1 VSNGTGT
8 IYLVAT
14 PIGNLEDMTP
24 RATRIL
30 SEVDLIAAEDT
41 RHSAPLLKHLGV
53 RTPMVAYH
61 EHNEDQKAP
70 ELIERARAGKNIALI
85 SDAGTPLLSDPGF
98 RLVVAAHQAGIVVSP
113 IPGPCAA
120 IAALSASGLAT
131 NEFLFAG
138 FPPAKQVARQHF
150 LEGYAGYRQTL
161 IFYESAHRIV
171 GSLADMESVFG
182 GDRVAV
188 VARELTKKFETI
200 RQDTLSALS
209 RWVENDPNQQKGEF
223 VVLVQGKAGH
233 AGDEEID
240 PASEKLLRLLVA
252 ELPPK
257 KAAAIVAQVS
267 GLSKNRLYQWL
278 IEQKSEKG

>member
-1 VSNGTGT
+1 VSNGAGT

-24 RATRIL
+24 RGTRIL
-30 SEVDLIAAEDT
+30 AEVDLIAAEDT

-61 EHNEDQKAP
+61 EHNEDQKTP
-70 ELIERARAGKNIALI
+70 ELIEQVQAGKNIALI

-98 RLVVAAHQAGIVVSP
+98 RLVAAAHQAGIVVSP
-113 IPGPCAA
+113 VPGPCAA

-138 FPPAKQVARQHF
+138 FPPPKQGARQHF
-150 LEGYAGYRQTL
+150 FERYAAYPQTL

-171 GSLADMESVFG
+171 DSIADMAAVFG
-182 GDRVAV
+182 GDRMAV

-200 RQDTLSALS
+200 QQDPLAELR
-209 RWVENDPNQQKGEF
+209 RWVADDPNQQKGEF
-223 VVLVQGKAGH
+223 VVLVRGRAAPTG
-233 AGDEEID
+233 GETID
-240 PASEKLLRLLVA
+240 PDTEKLLRLLAA

-267 GLSKNRLYQWL
+267 GLGKNRLYQWL
-278 IEQKSEKG
+278 IEERSGKE